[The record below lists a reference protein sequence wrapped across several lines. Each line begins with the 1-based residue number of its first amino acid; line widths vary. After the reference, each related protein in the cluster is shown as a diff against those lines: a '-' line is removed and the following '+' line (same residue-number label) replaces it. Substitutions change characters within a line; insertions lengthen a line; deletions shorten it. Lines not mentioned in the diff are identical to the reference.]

1 MNHDQVTNRDCS
13 TAGLLEETGAWG
25 HPILAIFDS
34 WGNVNVPWQLMRR
47 LAHNPSSE
55 VIVTFGPNWFNRR
68 EGHVPE
74 QLDIVFG
81 GRQHWQPA
89 DREQGVDERW
99 RAWLTTYRQAL
110 GRAGFKYQLQFEIVP
125 RTGQPLYLVY
135 GTGNEQGVRA
145 MKDAMWSVDGNDGM
159 GFRDPRTRGAPTPGQ
174 QTLFSGGENPEL
186 LELVRQRLQLGPVS
200 LEELRRWLLAET
212 ARWLPKHASQA
223 VATLQDDSHI
233 SVFPPG
239 RLTAKSVITL
249 R

>member
-1 MNHDQVTNRDCS
+1 MADDLSAGAGPRGFQVSASVRDSPKDRPAALPRVRHWKRARCQ
-13 TAGLLEETGAWG
+13 GY
-25 HPILAIFDS
+25 
-34 WGNVNVPWQLMRR
+34 
-47 LAHNPSSE
+47 
-55 VIVTFGPNWFNRR
+55 
-68 EGHVPE
+68 EGRDVE
-74 QLDIVFG
+74 R
-81 GRQHWQPA
+81 GR
-89 DREQGVDERW
+89 ERW
-99 RAWLTTYRQAL
+99 H
-110 GRAGFKYQLQFEIVP
+110 GVP
-125 RTGQPLYLVY
+125 RS
-135 GTGNEQGVRA
+135 A
-145 MKDAMWSVDGNDGM
+145 H
-159 GFRDPRTRGAPTPGQ
+159 RGAPTPGQ